1 MAIERVDAGQVY
13 VDLLNK
19 IKKIESE
26 VDPATIEE
34 IIHDLNMI
42 FSIIPAG
49 ASQDNKLVTE
59 DEVPADQV
67 NADWNATSGVAEILN
82 KPTIPAAQ
90 VNADWNATSGV
101 AEILNKPTIPA
112 AQVNADWNAS
122 SGVAEILNKPTI
134 PAAQVNADWNAS
146 SGVAEI
152 LNKPGIHN
160 PIQQE
165 LVVTSS
171 GWTYSSIDKYYTKAH
186 TLTTPLNPDYSPT
199 ISNLQYTAGPHYE
212 WFRKICGGRLSNDGT
227 TLTIWAREE
236 PPSDGYDTQVF
247 IQGWS

>member
-67 NADWNATSGVAEILN
+67 NADWNAT
-82 KPTIPAAQ
+82 
-90 VNADWNATSGV
+90 
-101 AEILNKPTIPA
+101 
-112 AQVNADWNAS
+112 

>member
-1 MAIERVDAGQVY
+1 MTVERVDAGQVY

-19 IKKIESE
+19 IKKIEAE
-26 VDPATIEE
+26 VDPATIDE

-122 SGVAEILNKPTI
+122 SGVAQILNKPTI

-165 LVVTSS
+165 VQVTTGS
-171 GWTYSSIDKYYTKAH
+171 WNYSSITKEYTKSFN
-186 TLTTPLNPDYSPT
+186 LTTPINNDYSAYISINRYTLNSTEVAWFKTVQYISVNNGTSIT
-199 ISNLQYTAGPHYE
+199 ITCT
-212 WFRKICGGRLSNDGT
+212 K
-227 TLTIWAREE
+227 E
-236 PPSDGYDTQVF
+236 PSSDLYIF

>member
-90 VNADWNATSGV
+90 VNADWNA
-101 AEILNKPTIPA
+101 
-112 AQVNADWNAS
+112 
-122 SGVAEILNKPTI
+122 
-134 PAAQVNADWNAS
+134 S

-199 ISNLQYTAGPHYE
+199 ISNIQYTAGPHYE

>member
-1 MAIERVDAGQVY
+1 MTVERVDAGQVY

-34 IIHDLNMI
+34 IINDLNMI

-90 VNADWNATSGV
+90 VNADWNAVSGVAQILNKPTIPAAQVNSDWNATSGV

-112 AQVNADWNAS
+112 PGDTLVYDTINL
-122 SGVAEILNKPTI
+122 SGSWVQEGDFYTLTKTLN
-134 PAAQVNADWNAS
+134 N
-146 SGVAEI
+146 
-152 LNKPGIHN
+152 
-160 PIQQE
+160 
-165 LVVTSS
+165 
-171 GWTYSSIDKYYTKAH
+171 TYSSSYIPDVFIYPGSSHSSDVLDYRKIWKVDITGNVAKFYTKE
-186 TLTTPLNPDYSPT
+186 LINT
-199 ISNLQYTAGPHYE
+199 I
-212 WFRKICGGRLSNDGT
+212 I
-227 TLTIWAREE
+227 TII
-236 PPSDGYDTQVF
+236 
-247 IQGWS
+247 IQGVKV

>member
-59 DEVPADQV
+59 DEVPAD
-67 NADWNATSGVAEILN
+67 
-82 KPTIPAAQ
+82 Q

-199 ISNLQYTAGPHYE
+199 ISNIQYTAGPHYE